1 MNSCERTLSRLPAV
15 AAVVFSLACTQ
26 LLAQSEAAQAQLLQS
41 RQLLEQLEGT
51 YGRLDPRLLESLEQ
65 LGNRLSELGEYDDA
79 NEVLD
84 QAIQITRISEGLF
97 TRSQLPLQF
106 SKIDNL
112 VDARDWRRANRLME
126 YVVSLLNRRE
136 NIVDEGFIQ
145 A

>member
-126 YVVSLLNRRE
+126 
-136 NIVDEGFIQ
+136 
-145 A
+145 